1 MPAVHGG
8 TDVIAPGDLE
18 VAKTVFDVIVGGEP
32 SRALALDPVIR
43 WPGSAWS
50 AFGDCVRLAGFDFR
64 NPNHLAALQSLIDK
78 ACDA

>member
-1 MPAVHGG
+1 
-8 TDVIAPGDLE
+8 VIAPGDLE
-18 VAKTVFDVIVGGEP
+18 IAKTVFDVIVGGEP

-43 WPGSAWS
+43 WPGSAWA
-50 AFGDCVRLAGFDFR
+50 AFTECMRHAGFDFH